1 MKPTYCE
8 KGTSY
13 VWVCDNDVPQK
24 KLYHVPKSSKYWGE
38 KTIPEQKKSS
48 TVSENKNVTCLL
60 DTQVFI
66 PETLGHKFP
75 QVELL
80 IVPRTTV
87 FVIVIEK
94 LRGSTCYCRALNA
107 HGFCGGKP

>member
-1 MKPTYCE
+1 MYGFATMMSP
-8 KGTSY
+8 
-13 VWVCDNDVPQK
+13 K
-24 KLYHVPKSSKYWGE
+24 KNFIMFPNLPNIGE